1 MTAAVFSAAYSNSY
15 HSFWE
20 RIQPRSKS
28 TNFNL
33 FWVKYHSFSVKSY
46 DNLVS
51 VSLVIVLQKG
61 CVPIAQWRNA
71 APNFFNIFLPLFL
84 GATIFAAPRA
94 FYTLFFPPTVHYC
107 IKTLRLWFLF
117 LGPTIIFVPR
127 AFLPVFCLPT
137 VRYEFFAFS
146 SYFLLGWRFCH
157 CFQHFT
163 PIFFRQPTD
172 DRPAEPFWELKS
184 KFHIIEKWYLKVAY
198 IATIEQNCAF
208 YRILTELG
216 VLSHVQFFDI
226 SNYTWPKP

>member
-1 MTAAVFSAAYSNSY
+1 MWSNSTVTKCHPKLFQY
-15 HSFWE
+15 LFFLYFWE
-20 RIQPRSKS
+20 GQ
-28 TNFNL
+28 
-33 FWVKYHSFSVKSY
+33 
-46 DNLVS
+46 
-51 VSLVIVLQKG
+51 
-61 CVPIAQWRNA
+61 
-71 APNFFNIFLPLFL
+71 
-84 GATIFAAPRA
+84 
-94 FYTLFFPPTVHYC
+94 FFPPFELLTPFFLPTVHYC

-226 SNYTWPKP
+226 SNYT